1 MPPSWTIVREARLAS
16 SLTQAEVAKR
26 AGVTQ
31 AAVAHMERPGSNPT
45 IRSLNG
51 ALAATQHRLTLAAE
65 PYKPNVDETLIARNL
80 RMTPAERVAAFETA
94 YAEVGRLRGLINH
107 G

>member
-1 MPPSWTIVREARLAS
+1 MPPSWTVLRDARLAS
-16 SLTQAEVAKR
+16 RLTQAEVANR

-31 AAVAHMERPGSNPT
+31 SAVAHMERPGSNPT
-45 IRSLNG
+45 IKTLNA
-51 ALAATQHRLTLAAE
+51 ALAATQHRLTLRAE
-65 PYKPNVDETLIARNL
+65 PHAPNVDETLIARNL

-94 YAEVGRLRGLINH
+94 YVETGRLRGLITH